1 MNVIEYFKNNDM
13 IFPDYKKISII
24 DVVRTIYK
32 YCGYQ
37 YKSNSINKETMK
49 YLKNKKHI
57 LLILVDGM
65 GSNLI
70 DSLSSKMIL
79 KTNKVADILTVCP
92 TTTGCVLSS
101 VATAEYPAI
110 HGMIG
115 WYNYNRDRNIDY
127 YTLLF
132 KDRNSGRDLKELGI
146 NEEDIYVCKSVM
158 NKLERRT
165 MALFPEKIVNSSFS
179 KFVLNKNRKAYNSI
193 EEAFKKATENIK
205 ENLDME
211 TFTYLYLPY
220 VDSQSHYNG
229 VYSKEVKKVINEIE
243 NELVKLKKQ
252 EIRDLE
258 IVIIADH
265 GQIDVTCQDIT
276 MDFEKYNQYFYA
288 LPGIDFGTATYYVKN
303 NRREQFLEEF
313 KKDYKDRMYI
323 FETDEFIKN
332 NIFGS
337 NKISQ
342 YMKSNLGEYISFCK
356 KGAYFV
362 NTVTDTEKYIG
373 KIKGCHSGFSK
384 EELTIPLIVIDL

>member
-1 MNVIEYFKNNDM
+1 M
-13 IFPDYKKISII
+13 
-24 DVVRTIYK
+24 
-32 YCGYQ
+32 Q
-37 YKSNSINKETMK
+37 

-70 DSLSSKMIL
+70 DSLSSNMIL
-79 KTNKVADILTVCP
+79 KMNRVADILTVCP
-92 TTTGCVLSS
+92 TTTGCVLTS

-132 KDRNSGRDLKELGI
+132 KDRNNGKNLKELGI
-146 NEEDIYVCKSVM
+146 NEEDIYVCESVM
-158 NKLERRT
+158 NKLKRKT
-165 MALFPEKIVNSSFS
+165 MGLFPQKIVNSNFS
-179 KFVLNKNRKAYNSI
+179 KFVLNKNRKDYNSI
-193 EEAFKKATENIK
+193 EEAFKKATDNIRENI
-205 ENLDME
+205 DIE

-220 VDSQSHYNG
+220 VDSESHYNG
-229 VYSKEVKKVINEIE
+229 VYSKEVMKVINEIE
-243 NELVKLKKQ
+243 KELNKLKSQ
-252 EIRDLE
+252 GIRDLE
-258 IVIIADH
+258 IVIISDH
-265 GQIDVTCQDIT
+265 GQIEVTCQDII
-276 MDFEKYNQYFYA
+276 MDFKKYNQYFYA
-288 LPGIDFGTATYYVKN
+288 LPGIDFGMATYYVKN
-303 NRREQFLEEF
+303 NKKEQFLEEF

-323 FETDEFIKN
+323 FETDEFVKN

-362 NTVTDTEKYIG
+362 NTVTDAEKYIG
-373 KIKGCHSGFSK
+373 KIKGSHSGFSK

>member
-1 MNVIEYFKNNDM
+1 MNVIECLKNNDM
-13 IFPDYKKISII
+13 IFPDYKKVSII
-24 DVVRTIYK
+24 DVMRTIYK

-37 YKSNSINKETMK
+37 YKVESINKEVEQF
-49 YLKNKKHI
+49 LKNKKHI
-57 LLILVDGM
+57 LFILADGM

-70 DSLSSKMIL
+70 DSLSDKMML
-79 KTNKVADILTVCP
+79 KKNKVADILTVCP
-92 TTTGCVLSS
+92 TATGCVLSS

-115 WYNYNRDRNIDY
+115 WYNHNRDIDIDY

-132 KDRNSGRDLKELGI
+132 KDRHSGKNLEELGI
-146 NEEDIYVCKSVM
+146 KEKDIYVCESIM
-158 NKLERRT
+158 NKLKRKT
-165 MALFPEKIVNSSFS
+165 IALFPEKIVNSNFS
-179 KFVLNKNRKAYNSI
+179 KFVLNKNRIAYNSI
-193 EEAFKKATENIK
+193 QEAFKKATDNIK
-205 ENLDME
+205 KDLDIE

-220 VDSQSHYNG
+220 IDSESHYNG

-243 NELVKLKKQ
+243 KELIKLKSQ

-265 GQIDVTCQDIT
+265 GQIDVTYQDII
-276 MDFEKYNQYFYA
+276 MDFEKYNKYFYA

-303 NRREQFLEEF
+303 DKKEEF
-313 KKDYKDRMYI
+313 LDEFQKDYKNRMYI

-332 NIFGS
+332 NIFG
-337 NKISQ
+337 KDKVSQ

-362 NTVTDTEKYIG
+362 NTITDTERYIG
-373 KIKGCHSGFSK
+373 KIKGSHSGFSK
-384 EELTIPLIVIDL
+384 EELTIPLIVIDM

>member
-1 MNVIEYFKNNDM
+1 MDFIECLKSNDM
-13 IFPDYKKISII
+13 IFPDYKKNSII

-37 YKSNSINKETMK
+37 YKSDCINKETMQ

-70 DSLSSKMIL
+70 DSLSNNMIL
-79 KTNKVADILTVCP
+79 KMNRVADILTVCP
-92 TTTGCVLSS
+92 TTTGCVLTS

-132 KDRNSGRDLKELGI
+132 KDRNNGKNLKELGI
-146 NEEDIYVCKSVM
+146 NEEDIYVCESVM
-158 NKLERRT
+158 NKLKRKT
-165 MALFPEKIVNSSFS
+165 MGLFPQKIVNSNFS
-179 KFVLNKNRKAYNSI
+179 KFVLNKNRQDYNSI
-193 EEAFKKATENIK
+193 EEAFKKATDNIRENMDI
-205 ENLDME
+205 E

-220 VDSQSHYNG
+220 VDSESHYNG
-229 VYSKEVKKVINEIE
+229 VYSKEVMKVINEIE
-243 NELVKLKKQ
+243 KELNKLKSQ
-252 EIRDLE
+252 GIRDLE
-258 IVIIADH
+258 IVIISDH
-265 GQIDVTCQDIT
+265 GQIEVTCQDII
-276 MDFEKYNQYFYA
+276 MDFKKYNQYFYA
-288 LPGIDFGTATYYVKN
+288 LPGIDFGMATYYVKN
-303 NRREQFLEEF
+303 NKKEQFLEEF

-323 FETDEFIKN
+323 FETDEFVKK

-362 NTVTDTEKYIG
+362 NTVTDAEKYIG
-373 KIKGCHSGFSK
+373 KIKGSHSGFSK